1 MAKSKQKYYVVW
13 VGTVPGVYTSWE
25 ECKAQVHGFPKAKY
39 KAYST
44 MEEAT
49 DAFHAGYQSPEP
61 NKAKQKSRAK
71 ERLSLDELLT
81 LPIDH
86 HAIAVDAACSGNP
99 GQMEYQGV
107 YVLADEQ
114 MPPIFHFGPIPGTN
128 NIAEFLAIVHALAWL
143 KQKGDSHT
151 VIYSDSRNAMLWV
164 KNKKCKTTLAHTP
177 RFSKAH
183 EMIARAEK
191 WLLQNEAP
199 NKVLKWETKEWGQ
212 IPADFGRK

>member
-44 MEEAT
+44 MEEAS
-49 DAFHAGYQSPEP
+49 DAFHAGYQPPEP

-86 HAIAVDAACSGNP
+86 HAIAVDAACRGNP
-99 GQMEYQGV
+99 GHMEHPGV
-107 YVLADEQ
+107 
-114 MPPIFHFGPIPGTN
+114 
-128 NIAEFLAIVHALAWL
+128 
-143 KQKGDSHT
+143 
-151 VIYSDSRNAMLWV
+151 
-164 KNKKCKTTLAHTP
+164 
-177 RFSKAH
+177 
-183 EMIARAEK
+183 
-191 WLLQNEAP
+191 
-199 NKVLKWETKEWGQ
+199 
-212 IPADFGRK
+212 